1 MPVERDVDV
10 DCVFA
15 QGVVAGGILGG
26 AASLFVVLGST
37 TVATYQQMLPPT
49 RTDTCELPI
58 NATETTS
65 PVPL

>member
-1 MPVERDVDV
+1 MLTPIV
-10 DCVFA
+10 VFA

-37 TVATYQQMLPPT
+37 TVAGYQHMLPPT
-49 RTDTCELPI
+49 NTDTCDPPI

-65 PVPL
+65 PVSL